1 MGWLS
6 VLVAIAAAVMLY
18 GTGHEI
24 LFALFAVASAAGC
37 FCSWGIM
44 HNYATNAAKNRS
56 GYRGNFYDFTEKE
69 IQSAPNWITVVN
81 MLLTLTAVGLLITG
95 LVVQF
100 M

>member
-6 VLVAIAAAVMLY
+6 ALVGIAAAVLLY

-24 LFALFAVASAAGC
+24 LFALAIASVAGC
-37 FCSWGIM
+37 FWSWGIM
-44 HNYATNAAKNRS
+44 HNYATNTAKKRS
-56 GYRGNFYDFTEKE
+56 SYRGNFYDFTGQE

-81 MLLTLTAVGLLITG
+81 MILTLTAVGLLITG
-95 LVVQF
+95 LVVRF